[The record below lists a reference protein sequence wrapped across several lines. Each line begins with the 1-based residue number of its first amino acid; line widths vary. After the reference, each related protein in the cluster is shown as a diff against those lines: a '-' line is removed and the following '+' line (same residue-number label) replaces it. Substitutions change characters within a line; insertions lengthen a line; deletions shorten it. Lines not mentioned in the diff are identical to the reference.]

1 MPLDNQLSNSLNNI
15 SSSNFLI
22 RKRVFVLRERIYN
35 QMFINESLALLKRSE
50 SLCSFRSSQFDFVIK
65 MRAFIQFNNQLN
77 SQFDSQITTNDEMN
91 KKEKDQRRR
100 EKKVIKIAKTNRS
113 RQQKK
118 NKKSIKSKT
127 KKKSFNLFIVQKDV
141 IEVDSLSDEEMKI
154 IIYKFN
160 MKSF

>member
-1 MPLDNQLSNSLNNI
+1 
-15 SSSNFLI
+15 
-22 RKRVFVLRERIYN
+22 
-35 QMFINESLALLKRSE
+35 
-50 SLCSFRSSQFDFVIK
+50 